1 MQFFVANICEL
12 ADTFN
17 ENGTLADPIDKNVFL
32 VEVGVSWNRAWRGR
46 AERVPRRP
54 RCRRSPSGW
63 SNSIHRAAQAIRIDS
78 G

>member
-32 VEVGVSWNRAWRGR
+32 VELGVSWNRAWLGR
-46 AERVPRRP
+46 PERVSRRP
-54 RCRRSPSGW
+54 RCRRSPSQGGV
-63 SNSIHRAAQAIRIDS
+63 NQSIEQHKQS